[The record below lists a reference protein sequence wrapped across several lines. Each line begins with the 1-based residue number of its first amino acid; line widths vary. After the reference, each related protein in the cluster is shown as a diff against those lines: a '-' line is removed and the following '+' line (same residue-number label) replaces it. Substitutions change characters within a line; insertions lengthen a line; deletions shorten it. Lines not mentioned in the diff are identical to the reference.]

1 MSRDESHW
9 SFIVRNHRSIFAFLW
24 QSLHK
29 KAKIGRKVKK
39 CKAIVKAGTKKRSN
53 AFSFKYEETDDDME
67 DEDNTSSS
75 KTKYS
80 LSENKVDIVVK
91 SGHYIEISGASF
103 LDEIECS
110 SKNQHIVTVE
120 RYVYS
125 NRIYVRGISEGTTTV
140 TVKIGSWTASCVVT
154 VHKDVKISNSDLRL
168 TYHGSQKI
176 EMNVDPSL
184 VQFVSKNEKI
194 ATVDSSGVVYGKGI
208 GSTQV
213 EITYLGRKYCVYVYV
228 QMQQSEF
235 IYNNLLR
242 IHVGQVG
249 VFSATCTNKD
259 IMTDFAATIYSS
271 NEDICT
277 VDSDGNIYAKSVGT
291 TSVVINVEKY
301 ISLNCYVTVYDFQIP
316 KEEGIHRK
324 GDSEYISCKGI
335 YGEQYQ
341 VTSNNENVV
350 VVRKNGSS
358 YEMKVVGSGTAT
370 LTYTCGDYSAT
381 RKISVALGVVDAFIF
396 SRYAFGEIP
405 NRFLN

>member
-1 MSRDESHW
+1 M
-9 SFIVRNHRSIFAFLW
+9 
-24 QSLHK
+24 
-29 KAKIGRKVKK
+29 
-39 CKAIVKAGTKKRSN
+39 
-53 AFSFKYEETDDDME
+53 
-67 DEDNTSSS
+67 
-75 KTKYS
+75 
-80 LSENKVDIVVK
+80 
-91 SGHYIEISGASF
+91 
-103 LDEIECS
+103 
-110 SKNQHIVTVE
+110 
-120 RYVYS
+120 
-125 NRIYVRGISEGTTTV
+125 
-140 TVKIGSWTASCVVT
+140 
-154 VHKDVKISNSDLRL
+154 
-168 TYHGSQKI
+168 
-176 EMNVDPSL
+176 
-184 VQFVSKNEKI
+184 
-194 ATVDSSGVVYGKGI
+194 
-208 GSTQV
+208 
-213 EITYLGRKYCVYVYV
+213 GRKYCVYVYV